1 MKTIFQQFI
10 KKFGIENKIIIKIIE
25 RGWSN
30 T

>member
-1 MKTIFQQFI
+1 MKKIFQQFM
-10 KKFGIENKIIIKIIE
+10 KDWGSENKIIIKIIE